1 MTKNYTHTPKILIV
15 DDEKTIRESLKEILV
30 YHKFDCLEA
39 RDGKEALQV
48 LDKNSI
54 DLVLL
59 DVRMPRIDGMEV
71 LKRSLRKQPDLPI
84 IIITGQGTIK
94 LAVEAIKSGAYDFL
108 EKPLEAERTII
119 TVKNALEKRTLK
131 IQRDQLLSES
141 KKRYRMIGKSTAIK
155 KIFSMIDR
163 AAKVSSKVLITGE
176 AGTGKEL
183 VARAIHLNSDRATN
197 PFVPVNC
204 SAIPETLIE
213 SELFGFIKGA
223 FTDARYDRLGKFQQA
238 NTGTL
243 FLDEIGDMSLMMQA
257 KVLRLIEDSF
267 VIPVGSNEP
276 IKVDVRVIT
285 ATNKNL
291 PTEIDLGNFRNDL
304 FYRLNVIPIYLPPL
318 RKRNDDISILA
329 EFFLEE
335 ICETEGLP
343 RKTFSPE
350 ALPSLKNYPWDGNV
364 RELRNI
370 VERVAVLSTETTI
383 EPSLISQALNTK
395 QPVPLKSQTDLS
407 LRTAREQFEKEYIL
421 KILSDTEGKIQKAAD
436 VLGIQ
441 RSHLWKKM
449 KRFGIGKE
457 SGM

>member
-1 MTKNYTHTPKILIV
+1 MANNKIQQAKVLIV

-39 RDGKEALQV
+39 RDGKEALEV
-48 LDKNSI
+48 LEKNSI

-59 DVRMPRIDGMEV
+59 DIRLPRIDGMEV
-71 LKRSLRKQPDLPI
+71 LKRSLSKQPDLPI

-108 EKPLEAERTII
+108 EKPLEAERTLI
-119 TVKNALEKRTLK
+119 TIQNALEKRTLK
-131 IQRDQLLSES
+131 IQRDHLLTET
-141 KKRYRMIGKSTAIK
+141 KNRYRMLGKSTAIK
-155 KIFSMIDR
+155 KIFSLIDR

-176 AGTGKEL
+176 PGTGKEL
-183 VARAIHLNSDRATN
+183 VARAIHLNSDQAAN

-238 NTGTL
+238 HTGTL
-243 FLDEIGDMSLMMQA
+243 FLDEIADMSLMMQA

-267 VIPVGSNEP
+267 VMPVGSNEP

-291 PTEIDLGNFRNDL
+291 ATEIDLGNFRNDL

-318 RKRNDDISILA
+318 RERKDDLSILA

-343 RKTFSPE
+343 RKTFSPQ
-350 ALPSLKNYPWDGNV
+350 AFPGLINYQWDGNV

-370 VERVAVLSTETTI
+370 VERIAVLSTDSKI

-395 QPVPLKSQTDLS
+395 QPVPLKSQTNLS

-449 KRFGIGKE
+449 KRFGIDKNP
-457 SGM
+457 